1 MQFRRT
7 PQEEPEINL
16 IPFIDVLLVI
26 LIFLATTTS
35 YSKFTQM
42 QVSLPTAN
50 TEQLENKPQ
59 EISVM
64 ISSDGQFKVGG
75 QTVDG
80 RNPDLLAQALAA
92 AANGKKQA
100 LVVLAAD
107 ASAPHQLVM
116 NVLEAARQAG
126 LPRLTFAAQKPPG
139 S

>member
-1 MQFRRT
+1 MQFRRR
-7 PQEEPEINL
+7 PPDEPEINL

-59 EISVM
+59 EITVM
-64 ISSDGQFKVGG
+64 ISADGQFRVAG
-75 QTVDG
+75 QAVDG

-92 AANGKKQA
+92 AAQGKNQA

-107 ASAPHQLVM
+107 ASVPHQLVM
-116 NVLEAARQAG
+116 NALEAARQAG
-126 LPRLTFAAQKPPG
+126 LPRLTFAAQKPAG
-139 S
+139 L